1 VKRRWVPTACLSCLR
16 AGGAGGG
23 GGGGGGGGS
32 PVDDPPYVCAVCRA
46 LALASVSRF
55 PPPEIW
61 AGSSCEDILPRC
73 GLHCVIVVAI
83 WVIRIKVT

>member
-1 VKRRWVPTACLSCLR
+1 MGSNGVPLVPP
-16 AGGAGGG
+16 GGRGGRQRGRGEGKG
-23 GGGGGGGGS
+23 GP

-83 WVIRIKVT
+83 WVICIKVT